1 MSDKKTDMEEVRD
14 LWEKEQDKKETA
26 ALNQAGEELFTGMRK
41 PEHSTPIKPKP
52 KAKPIFA
59 EPGAPS
65 VGNFSRKLFDGGR
78 KKRKSRR
85 KRRKTKRK
93 TKKRRRRK
101 KRKTKKRRRN
111 QRGCK
116 R

>member
-1 MSDKKTDMEEVRD
+1 MSDKDEVRE
-14 LWEKEQDKKETA
+14 LWQEEQDKKETA

-52 KAKPIFA
+52 KAKPTFA
-59 EPGAPS
+59 KPGAPE
-65 VGNFSRKLFDGGR
+65 VGKFSRKLFKEGGR

-101 KRKTKKRRRN
+101 KRKTKKRYRN

>member
-1 MSDKKTDMEEVRD
+1 MSDKKSDMDEVRE
-14 LWEKEQDKKETA
+14 LWEKEQDKKEEA
-26 ALNQAGEELFTGMRK
+26 AINQAAKEMFEGMKK
-41 PEHSTPIKPKP
+41 PEDSTPIKPQATSLFK
-52 KAKPIFA
+52 K
-59 EPGAPS
+59 PGAPS
-65 VGNFSRKLFDGGR
+65 VNKFSRKLFDGGR

-93 TKKRRRRK
+93 TNKRRRRK

>member
-1 MSDKKTDMEEVRD
+1 MSDKKSDMDEVRD
-14 LWEKEQDKKETA
+14 LWEKEQDKKEEA
-26 ALNQAGEELFTGMRK
+26 AINQAGEELFTGMRK
-41 PEHSTPIKPKP
+41 PEHSTPMP
-52 KAKPIFA
+52 KAKSVFKK
-59 EPGAPS
+59 PGAPE
-65 VGNFSRKLFDGGR
+65 VGKFSRKLFKEGGR
-78 KKRKSRR
+78 KKGKSRR

-101 KRKTKKRRRN
+101 KRKSKKRRRN

>member
-1 MSDKKTDMEEVRD
+1 MSDKKKTDMEEVKD
-14 LWEKEQDKKETA
+14 LWNKEQDKKEEA
-26 ALNQAGEELFTGMRK
+26 ALNQAGDELFTGMRK
-41 PEHSTPIKPKP
+41 SKDSTPMP
-52 KAKPIFA
+52 KAKKVFV

-101 KRKTKKRRRN
+101 KRKSKKRRRN

>member
-1 MSDKKTDMEEVRD
+1 MSNKKTDMEEVRD

-41 PEHSTPIKPKP
+41 PEDSTPIKP

-59 EPGAPS
+59 KPGAPS
-65 VGNFSRKLFDGGR
+65 VDKFSRKLFKEGGR